1 MLCSCSFFPLLPPLP
16 SSPSS
21 RLTPAA
27 AAALAPGK
35 PCQPGGK
42 HQRLPDSFLS
52 AFTPFPQLQQQ
63 MGGERTVLRT
73 EKTLWRNLC
82 RFFLGWF
89 VQWFLNAARGKEW
102 AGTGDRG
109 QADVLGGILWGE
121 AAGCH
126 RWRVLASSPGS
137 GQTGR
142 AVLSRCRQRDLQDMG
157 DFLSRAGT
165 PLTES
170 SQNGAWWCEC
180 WLGLTWRCSRG

>member
-1 MLCSCSFFPLLPPLP
+1 MQLFIFSPSPSPALLSLLPADPGGSRGSRPREAMPAWGEAPKAPGLLLISLYALP
-16 SSPSS
+16 S
-21 RLTPAA
+21 TPAA
-27 AAALAPGK
+27 NAGRK
-35 PCQPGGK
+35 
-42 HQRLPDSFLS
+42 
-52 AFTPFPQLQQQ
+52 
-63 MGGERTVLRT
+63 TVLRT

-89 VQWFLNAARGKEW
+89 VQWFLNAARGKGW
-102 AGTGDRG
+102 AGTGDGG

-157 DFLSRAGT
+157 DFLSGAGT

-170 SQNGAWWCEC
+170 SQSGAWWCEC